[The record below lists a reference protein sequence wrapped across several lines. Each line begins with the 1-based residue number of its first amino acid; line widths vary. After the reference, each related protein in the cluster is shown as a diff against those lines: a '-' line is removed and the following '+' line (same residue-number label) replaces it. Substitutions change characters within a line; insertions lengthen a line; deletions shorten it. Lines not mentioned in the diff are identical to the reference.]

1 MIDVAGGNIM
11 GQEIERKFLIK
22 TLPENLNEY
31 KYHSMIQGYLNT
43 SPVVRVRKED
53 DTYYLTYKGSGL
65 LSRTEYNLPLNE
77 ESFHHLLEKADGNI
91 ISKKRYEIPYIQD
104 NVIYTIELDIFDAPF
119 SPLIMA
125 EVEFESEEVAA
136 AFSIPE
142 WFGKEVTYDSAF
154 HNSNLSKKQ
163 F

>member
-31 KYHSMIQGYLNT
+31 KYHSLIQGYLNT

-142 WFGKEVTYDSAF
+142 WFGKEVTYDSAY

>member
-1 MIDVAGGNIM
+1 M

-22 TLPENLNEY
+22 TLPENLSEY

-91 ISKKRYEIPYIQD
+91 ISKKRYEIPYTQD

-125 EVEFESEEVAA
+125 EVEFESEDAAA

-142 WFGKEVTYDSAF
+142 WFGKEVTYDSAY